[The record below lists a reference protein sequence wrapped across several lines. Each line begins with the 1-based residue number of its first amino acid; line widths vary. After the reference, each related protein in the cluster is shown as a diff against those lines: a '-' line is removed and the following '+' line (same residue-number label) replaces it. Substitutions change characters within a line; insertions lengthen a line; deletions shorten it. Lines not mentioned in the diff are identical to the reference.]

1 MGKARNLRPLTW
13 MVGKASPE
21 IELGN
26 KLDDLLVRRRSQ
38 ILKRW
43 VGLVFDS
50 YPAQTSTFLRSKK
63 NRIAN
68 PVGASI
74 QDGADKLYDWLVGGE
89 ASDVESIRLPLDNIV
104 RIRAVQEFSAAHSM
118 GFVFSLKTAVR
129 EILREDIRREH
140 LFEELLAF
148 EDKID
153 AFALLAFDNYSR
165 CREQLHQIRATEIR
179 NRTSR
184 ILERVCQKY
193 GMPSEWEDPE

>member
-1 MGKARNLRPLTW
+1 MA
-13 MVGKASPE
+13 GKASSE
-21 IELGN
+21 IDLGN
-26 KLDDLLVRRRSQ
+26 RLDDLLVRRRSE

-43 VGLVFDS
+43 VDLVFDS
-50 YPAQTSTFLRSKK
+50 YPAETSRFLRSKK
-63 NRIAN
+63 NGIAN

-74 QDGADKLYDWLVGGE
+74 RDGADKLYDWLVEGNV
-89 ASDVESIRLPLDNIV
+89 SDVESIRVPLDNIV

-129 EILREDIRREH
+129 EILREEIRRQQ

-148 EDKID
+148 ESKID
-153 AFALLAFDNYSR
+153 ALSLLAFDNYSK
-165 CREQLHQIRATEIR
+165 CREQLHQIRAAEIR